1 MSAYTSLRPLV
12 WGAILLLGGLAHA
25 SDKEQ
30 ADSRPEPL
38 PDPLTLEKALA
49 LADEPHP
56 DLQIAEA
63 RVRAAEAELQ
73 GAQSDDDLDI
83 YIEGAVGYVEPPDY
97 ALDQTNDENRL
108 KLSID
113 KTLYDFGRTSAASD
127 AAARQ
132 LSSTKM
138 LYISARQQRRLEI
151 MRRFFDVVLADMQF
165 YRYNEEM
172 AVEYVALDRLRD
184 RRELNQVSDLDVLE
198 QEAAFQRA
206 RTLRTQSQ
214 NRQRQTRA
222 RLALALN
229 RPGEL
234 PSSVVPPQLPQ
245 LGQQLPEVEELQML
259 ALKENPRLKALREQL
274 EASLALIEN
283 ARAGNNPSL
292 SGRLEAGNYS
302 REREQTRYG
311 EWRAELSIK
320 VPLYAGG
327 RTDAGVARE
336 KARMFENRS
345 RLSKAELDVRQQ
357 VLELWL
363 RLDTLKAEREQRQ
376 TEKSYREL
384 YLDRSRALYELEVK
398 TNLGDSMV
406 RYTEAE
412 RNMIESDFEMALTWA
427 RLNALLGQLDLDK
440 PFLPPQNLLQ
450 KDESNEQ
457 AQ

>member
-1 MSAYTSLRPLV
+1 MSAYTTLRPVV
-12 WGAILLLGGLAHA
+12 WGAVLLLGGLASA
-25 SDKEQ
+25 QGQEEVNSQ
-30 ADSRPEPL
+30 PEPL

-63 RVRAAEAELQ
+63 RIRAAEAELQ
-73 GAQSDDDLDI
+73 GAEAGDNLDV
-83 YIEGAVGYVEPPDY
+83 YIEGVVGYIELPDY
-97 ALDQTNDENRL
+97 ALDQTKDENRL

-113 KTLYDFGRTSAASD
+113 KTLYDFGRTAAASD

-132 LSSTKM
+132 LSSTKI

-151 MRRFFDVVLADMQF
+151 MRRFFDVVLADLRF

-172 AVEYVALDRLRD
+172 AVEFVTLDRLRD

-198 QEAAFQRA
+198 QETAFQRA
-206 RTLRTQSQ
+206 RTLRTRSQ

-234 PSSVVPPQLPQ
+234 PSSVVPPDLSRISRE
-245 LGQQLPEVEELQML
+245 LPEVDQLQML
-259 ALKENPRLKALREQL
+259 ALQENPELKALREQL
-274 EASLALIEN
+274 EATLASIEN
-283 ARAGNNPSL
+283 ARAGDNPSL
-292 SGRLEAGNYS
+292 NGRLEAGNYS
-302 REREQTRYG
+302 RERDQSRYG

-320 VPLYAGG
+320 VPLYDGS

-336 KARMFENRS
+336 KARLLEARS
-345 RLSKAELDVRQQ
+345 RLTRAEMDVRQQ

-363 RLDTLKAEREQRQ
+363 QLDTLKAEREQRR

-398 TNLGDSMV
+398 ADLGDSMV

-412 RNMIESDFEMALTWA
+412 RNLVESDFEVALTWA
-427 RLNALLGQLDLDK
+427 KLNALLGQLDLNK
-440 PFLPPQNLLQ
+440 PFVPPQKSLQ
-450 KDESNEQ
+450 KDDSNEQ
-457 AQ
+457 VQ

>member
-1 MSAYTSLRPLV
+1 MSAYTALRPLV
-12 WGAILLLGGLAHA
+12 WGVILLLGGLA
-25 SDKEQ
+25 Q
-30 ADSRPEPL
+30 ATGQQQTDSRPEPL

-83 YIEGAVGYVEPPDY
+83 YIEGAVGYLEPPDY
-97 ALDQTNDENRL
+97 ALDQTKDENRL
-108 KLSID
+108 KISID

-132 LSSTKM
+132 LSSRKI
-138 LYISARQQRRLEI
+138 LYISARQQRRLDI
-151 MRRFFDVVLADMQF
+151 MRRFFDVVLADLQF

-198 QEAAFQRA
+198 QETAFQRA
-206 RTLRTQSQ
+206 RTLRTRSQ

-234 PSSVVPPQLPQ
+234 PSTVVPPQLPQ
-245 LGQQLPEVEELQML
+245 LDQQLPEVEQLQKL
-259 ALKENPRLKALREQL
+259 ALVENPELKALREQL
-274 EASLALIEN
+274 EASLALVDN

-292 SGRLEAGNYS
+292 NGRLEAGNYS

-320 VPLYAGG
+320 VPLYDGN

-336 KARMFENRS
+336 KARLFETRS
-345 RLSKAELDVRQQ
+345 RLTRAEVNVRQQ

-363 RLDTLKAEREQRQ
+363 RLDTLRAEREQRQ

-398 TNLGDSMV
+398 ADLGDSMV

-412 RNMIESDFEMALTWA
+412 RNMVESDFEMALTWA

-440 PFLPPQNLLQ
+440 PFVPPQNLLQ
-450 KDESNEQ
+450 KDDSNEQ

>member
-1 MSAYTSLRPLV
+1 
-12 WGAILLLGGLAHA
+12 
-25 SDKEQ
+25 
-30 ADSRPEPL
+30 
-38 PDPLTLEKALA
+38 
-49 LADEPHP
+49 
-56 DLQIAEA
+56 
-63 RVRAAEAELQ
+63 
-73 GAQSDDDLDI
+73 
-83 YIEGAVGYVEPPDY
+83 
-97 ALDQTNDENRL
+97 
-108 KLSID
+108 
-113 KTLYDFGRTSAASD
+113 
-127 AAARQ
+127 
-132 LSSTKM
+132 
-138 LYISARQQRRLEI
+138 
-151 MRRFFDVVLADMQF
+151 
-165 YRYNEEM
+165 M

-214 NRQRQTRA
+214 NHQRQTRA
-222 RLALALN
+222 RLAFALN

-234 PSSVVPPQLPQ
+234 PSSVVPPELPQ
-245 LGQQLPEVEELQML
+245 LGQQLPEVDQLQML
-259 ALKENPRLKALREQL
+259 ALKDNPRLKALREQL

-320 VPLYAGG
+320 VPLYDGN

-336 KARMFENRS
+336 KARMFETRS

-357 VLELWL
+357 VLDLWL

-384 YLDRSRALYELEVK
+384 YLDRSRALYETEFK
-398 TNLGDSMV
+398 TDLGDSMV

-440 PFLPPQNLLQ
+440 PFAPPQNLLQ

>member
-1 MSAYTSLRPLV
+1 MSAYTALRPLV
-12 WGAILLLGGLAHA
+12 WGVILLLGGLAQA
-25 SDKEQ
+25 TGQQQ

-83 YIEGAVGYVEPPDY
+83 YIEGAVGYLEPPDY
-97 ALDQTNDENRL
+97 ALDQTKDENRL
-108 KLSID
+108 KISID

-132 LSSTKM
+132 LSSRKI
-138 LYISARQQRRLEI
+138 LYISARQQRRLDI
-151 MRRFFDVVLADMQF
+151 MRRFFDVVLADLQF

-198 QEAAFQRA
+198 QETAFQRA
-206 RTLRTQSQ
+206 RTLRTRSQ

-234 PSSVVPPQLPQ
+234 PSTVVPPQLPQ
-245 LGQQLPEVEELQML
+245 LDQQLPEVEQLQKL
-259 ALKENPRLKALREQL
+259 ALVENPELKALREQL
-274 EASLALIEN
+274 EASLALVDN

-292 SGRLEAGNYS
+292 NGRLEAGNYS

-311 EWRAELSIK
+311 EWRAELSIQ
-320 VPLYAGG
+320 VPLYDGN

-336 KARMFENRS
+336 KARLFETRS
-345 RLSKAELDVRQQ
+345 RLTRAEVNVRQQ

-363 RLDTLKAEREQRQ
+363 RLDTLRAEREQRQ

-398 TNLGDSMV
+398 ADLGDSMV

-412 RNMIESDFEMALTWA
+412 RNMVESDFEMALTWA

-440 PFLPPQNLLQ
+440 PFVPPQNLLQ
-450 KDESNEQ
+450 KDDSNEQ